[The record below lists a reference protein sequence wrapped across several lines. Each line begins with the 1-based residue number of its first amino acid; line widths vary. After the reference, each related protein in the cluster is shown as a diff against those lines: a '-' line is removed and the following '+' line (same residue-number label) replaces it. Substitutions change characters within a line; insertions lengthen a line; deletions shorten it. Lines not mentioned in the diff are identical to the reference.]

1 MSAHRGSALDLSRRA
16 RSLEVSPTVSVFQ
29 RARELSA
36 RGVPVLDFSVGEPDQ
51 PTPDHVRLAAE
62 RALQAGRTRYT
73 VALGLLELR
82 QAIVRRYLADYQV
95 AFAPDEVAV
104 ASGGKFAL
112 YSVCQVLLDPGDEV
126 LVPHPCWPTFN
137 DAIRLAGGRAVPVP
151 TSERH
156 GFRITA
162 RALDRAVTRRTRA
175 VVICSPSN
183 PTGAVV
189 SSRELLGIA
198 RLAERRGFTL
208 LYDDTYA
215 HLTFGGDPPPLRRI
229 RESMADR
236 LVILGTASK
245 SYCMTGW
252 RIGWVLGPRAL
263 IQACAGLNSHSIQSP
278 ATFAQ
283 LGAVAALSGSQRS
296 VRQLAREYRRRRD
309 RSFRALAAIP
319 GVRCLEPE
327 GGFYLFPN
335 LKAFLSD
342 DVPDTLTLAARLLD
356 EERVAV
362 VPGEGFGAPGHVRI
376 SFARPIPELE
386 QGIRRLGSYLE
397 ALRDRPRPRRRSGGR
412 A

>member
-1 MSAHRGSALDLSRRA
+1 MSARRASALDLSRRV
-16 RSLEVSPTVSVFQ
+16 RSLQVSPTVSVFQ
-29 RARELSA
+29 RVRELVA
-36 RGVPVLDFSVGEPDQ
+36 RGIPVLDFSVGEPDQ
-51 PTPDHVRLAAE
+51 PTPDHVRRAAE
-62 RALQAGRTRYT
+62 RALEAGRTRYT
-73 VALGLLELR
+73 VALGLPELR
-82 QAIVRRYLADYQV
+82 QAVARRYLADFQV

-104 ASGGKFAL
+104 TSGGKFAL

-137 DAIRLAGGRAVPVP
+137 DAVRLAGGRPVAVP
-151 TSERH
+151 TSERN

-162 RALDRAVTRRTRA
+162 RALDRAATRRTRA
-175 VVICSPSN
+175 VVVCSPMN

-189 SSRELLGIA
+189 SPRELLGIA
-198 RLAERRGFTL
+198 RLAERRPFTL

-215 HLTFGGDPPPLRRI
+215 HLTFGRRDPPPLRRI
-229 RESMADR
+229 RERMADR

-283 LGAVAALSGSQRS
+283 LGAVAALSGSQRP
-296 VRQLAREYRRRRD
+296 RREMAREYRRRRD
-309 RSFRALAAIP
+309 RCLRALRRIRR
-319 GVRCLEPE
+319 VRCLEPQ

-335 LKAFLSD
+335 LKAFLTH
-342 DVPDTLTLAARLLD
+342 DVPDTATLAAGLLD
-356 EERVAV
+356 QERVAV

-376 SFARPIPELE
+376 SLARPIPELE
-386 QGIRRLGSYLE
+386 EGMRRLGSFLE
-397 ALRDRPRPRRRSGGR
+397 GLKGRPERRAASRS
-412 A
+412 